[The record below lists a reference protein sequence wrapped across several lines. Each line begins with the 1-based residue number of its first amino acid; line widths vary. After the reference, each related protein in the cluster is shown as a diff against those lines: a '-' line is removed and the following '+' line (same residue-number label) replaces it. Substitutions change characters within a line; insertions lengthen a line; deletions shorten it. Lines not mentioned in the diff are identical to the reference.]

1 MDSVNTTATIDLN
14 VDFGESDRG
23 SPSPNELAILGL
35 ASSVNLSC
43 GVHAGNV
50 PLLRAILRVAASMP
64 VALGAHPSYDDR
76 LNFGRRET
84 GLPASAIEP
93 LVTAQVLA
101 LMTLAREAGVRI
113 RYIKAHGALY
123 HRTAHDAEA
132 AAALCRAAL
141 GIDSRPL
148 PLLGPGEGSE
158 LERVA
163 KRAGV
168 PFFRE
173 GFLDRGYRADGKLVP
188 RGEEGALIND
198 STEASARAV
207 AIARGESIAAVDG
220 SRVTITADSLCIHGE
235 SAAALAHVKAAREAL
250 RSASVDVLPFAP

>member
-1 MDSVNTTATIDLN
+1 MNTSATIDLN
-14 VDFGESDRG
+14 VDFGESERE
-23 SPSPNELAILGL
+23 SPSPDELAILGL
-35 ASSVNLSC
+35 ASSINLSC
-43 GVHAGNV
+43 GVHAGNI
-50 PLLRAILRVAASMP
+50 PLLRAILRAAALLP

-84 GLPASAIEP
+84 GLPAPAIEP
-93 LVTAQVLA
+93 LITAQVLA

-132 AAALCRAAL
+132 ASALCRVAL

-148 PLLGPGEGSE
+148 PLLGPAEGSE

-168 PFFRE
+168 PFYRE
-173 GFLDRGYRADGKLVP
+173 GFLDRGYRADGKIVP
-188 RGEEGALIND
+188 RGEEGALITD
-198 STEASARAV
+198 PTETSARAV
-207 AIARGESIAAVDG
+207 AIARGEPIAAVDG
-220 SRVTITADSLCIHGE
+220 TRVKIVADSICIHGD
-235 SAAALAHVKAAREAL
+235 SVAALAHVQAAREAL
-250 RSASVDVLPFAP
+250 RSAGVNVLPFAP

>member
-14 VDFGESDRG
+14 VDFGESDRE

-35 ASSVNLSC
+35 ASSINLSC

-50 PLLRAILRVAASMP
+50 PLLRSILRTAASLP

-84 GLPASAIEP
+84 GLSASAIEP

-141 GIDSRPL
+141 GIDSRPI

-158 LERVA
+158 LEKVA
-163 KRAGV
+163 RRAGV

-173 GFLDRGYRADGKLVP
+173 GFLDRGYRANGKLVA
-188 RGEEGALIND
+188 RGEEGALIID
-198 STEASARAV
+198 PVETSARAV
-207 AIARGESIAAVDG
+207 AIARRQPIAAVDG
-220 SRVTITADSLCIHGE
+220 TPVTITADSLCVHGDTV
-235 SAAALAHVKAAREAL
+235 AALAHVQSAREAL
-250 RSASVDVLPFAP
+250 RSAGVDVSPFAS